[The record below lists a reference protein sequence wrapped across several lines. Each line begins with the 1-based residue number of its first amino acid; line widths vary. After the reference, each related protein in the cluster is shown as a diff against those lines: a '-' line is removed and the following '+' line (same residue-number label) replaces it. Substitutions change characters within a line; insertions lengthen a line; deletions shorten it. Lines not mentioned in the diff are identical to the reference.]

1 MCAPAWARR
10 QLRGSFPIILYPS
23 LSLNLE
29 MVIFGY
35 TGWPACP
42 RNPTER
48 GILDVCHSLT
58 SCGAGDQN
66 AGPRALKQVPRL
78 QSGIPSHQ
86 CFPFKKL
93 CVCVVC
99 VRAHACGHARVHV
112 MIRGYLGMFLLP
124 CGLQELSS
132 GHQTWRQAPLL
143 TETASWP
150 FSFL

>member
-1 MCAPAWARR
+1 MCAPVWARR
-10 QLRGSFPIILYPS
+10 QLRGSFPIILYLS

-48 GILDVCHSLT
+48 GILDVRHSLT

-66 AGPRALKQVPRL
+66 AGPRALKQVLHL

-99 VRAHACGHARVHV
+99 VCAHMLVGMRVY
-112 MIRGYLGMFLLP
+112 M
-124 CGLQELSS
+124 
-132 GHQTWRQAPLL
+132 
-143 TETASWP
+143 
-150 FSFL
+150 